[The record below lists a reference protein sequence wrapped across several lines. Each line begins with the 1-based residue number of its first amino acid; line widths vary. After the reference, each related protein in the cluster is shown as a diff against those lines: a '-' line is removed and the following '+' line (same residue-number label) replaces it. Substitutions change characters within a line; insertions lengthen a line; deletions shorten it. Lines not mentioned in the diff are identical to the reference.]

1 MNDDALV
8 RVWDPLVR
16 IFHWL
21 LVAAF
26 TVSYLTEGEPEWLH
40 VWSGYLIVTLLVIRI
55 VWGFIGS
62 RHARFSD
69 FVRSPGTVVRYMG
82 DNIRG
87 KAGYYLGHNPAGGV
101 MVLALMLSLLITA
114 GAGMVVLAA
123 EEGEGP
129 LAGWLITAESHTEEQ
144 AGSAYAEREDEAY
157 EEEHEEQESPLAEGA
172 EEVHEVFANITLALV
187 IVHILGVIVESL
199 RERQNL
205 ARAMVTGAKRRER

>member
-1 MNDDALV
+1 MKTDDLV
-8 RVWDPLVR
+8 PVWDPLVR

-40 VWSGYLIVTLLVIRI
+40 VWSGYLIVTLLAIRI
-55 VWGFIGS
+55 LWGFIGS

-69 FVRSPGTVVRYMG
+69 FVRSPGTVWRYLG
-82 DNIRG
+82 DNVRG
-87 KAGYYLGHNPAGGV
+87 KAAYYLGHNPAGGV
-101 MVLALMLSLLITA
+101 MVIALMLSLLVTA
-114 GAGMVVLAA
+114 SAGMVVLAA

-129 LAGWLITAESHTEEQ
+129 LAGWLITAEGHNEGQSE
-144 AGSAYAEREDEAY
+144 SAYAETDDEED
-157 EEEHEEQESPLAEGA
+157 HEEQESALAEGA

-205 ARAMVTGAKRRER
+205 ARSMVTGLKRRER